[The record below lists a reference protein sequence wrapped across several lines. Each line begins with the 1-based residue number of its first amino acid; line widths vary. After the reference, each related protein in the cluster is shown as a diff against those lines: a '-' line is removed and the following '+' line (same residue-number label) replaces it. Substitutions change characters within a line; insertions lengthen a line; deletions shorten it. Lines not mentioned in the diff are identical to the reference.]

1 MPTGFPTTSID
12 SYTTKANNIDTVA
25 AADMNNLQ
33 DAVVAIE
40 TALGVPTYR
49 GSALQ
54 TWTPTISFATAPTGG
69 SIAYTTQTGHYA
81 RFGGIVW
88 FNGFIVLSSIGT
100 GGGGNA
106 SIGGLPVTSATS
118 GLFFYH
124 PCISTVSNWTS
135 PFPTHLRVNNN
146 ATTMGIFQGT
156 TTAAL
161 SAVTYS
167 SFTNT
172 SSVSFTGWYFHA

>member
-12 SYTTKANNIDTVA
+12 SYSTKVNNVDTVA
-25 AADMNNLQ
+25 AADVNNLQ

-40 TALGVPTYR
+40 TAFGVPTYR
-49 GSALQ
+49 GSALT
-54 TWTPTISFATAPTGG
+54 TWTPAISFATPPTGG
-69 SIAYTTQTGHYA
+69 SISYTTQTGFYA
-81 RFGGIVW
+81 RFGGIIW
-88 FNGFIVLSSIGT
+88 FTGFILLSSIGT
-100 GGGGNA
+100 NGGGNA
-106 SIGGLPVTSATS
+106 SITGLPVASASS
-118 GLFFYH
+118 GLLFYH

-135 PFPTHLRVNNN
+135 PFPTHLRVNSN

-161 SAVTYS
+161 AAITYS

-172 SSVSFTGWYFHA
+172 SNLSFTGWYFHA